1 LEFWGHFGIEKP
13 QGARG
18 GIVGDKSAGFAPF
31 LFQIVINQG
40 IIRSD
45 CNEKISSWWH
55 FKA

>member
-1 LEFWGHFGIEKP
+1 LVSKSPRGHE
-13 QGARG
+13 G

>member
-1 LEFWGHFGIEKP
+1 LKSPRGHD
-13 QGARG
+13 G

-45 CNEKISSWWH
+45 CNEKIGSWGH